1 MSLVWF
7 ALLLIQS
14 PEIRLVLSEGDP
26 ASAVIE
32 VHGVPVD
39 SLTSLAA
46 SSMSA
51 ELWNAL
57 LSVSVADA
65 ETNLPPMLG
74 SYAVERAVLR
84 FKPRFALDR
93 GRRYRVVFHPARLP
107 GGGAGA
113 LPIEAEVSVPA
124 LRREET
130 TIVERIYPS
139 AATLPENL
147 LKLYIHFSAPMRRGD
162 GLPFIRLLDEAG
174 SEVTEAFLPLGGE
187 FWDYRGMRYT
197 VFFDP
202 GRVKQGLQLHEA
214 LGRPLRS
221 GRKYTLVVD
230 SAWRDAEGLPLKASF
245 RKDFRVGPADTTPID
260 VDTWALTA
268 PPAGSRDPLEVRFPE
283 PLDRGLLDRA
293 LGVTTEAGRPVVGE
307 VEVRQSETLWA
318 FTPLEAWR
326 PGAYQLVALSLLEDL
341 AGNKIGK
348 PFEVDLFEKVEE
360 SEERESHVLPFIV
373 RDR

>member
-32 VHGVPVD
+32 VHGVPAD

-46 SSMSA
+46 SSMNA
-51 ELWNAL
+51 ELWSAL

-74 SYAVERAVLR
+74 SYTVERAVLR

-93 GRRYRVVFHPARLP
+93 GRRYRVVFQPARLP
-107 GGGAGA
+107 GGDGGA

-124 LRREET
+124 LRREES

-174 SEVTEAFLPLGGE
+174 SEVKEAFLPLGGE

-221 GRKYTLVVD
+221 GGKYTLVVD